1 MGEALEDVEAAEKA
15 EGESEGRFGGFE
27 SALEV
32 FAEYLKEKTSGL
44 AVVAKA
50 KGSEYYA
57 FAKVKSLEIG
67 QLASKKA
74 MEFDF
79 DERRRRK

>member
-1 MGEALEDVEAAEKA
+1 MGWQ
-15 EGESEGRFGGFE
+15 SSRRR
-27 SALEV
+27 
-32 FAEYLKEKTSGL
+32 
-44 AVVAKA
+44 

-74 MEFDF
+74 MEFDLPKKY
-79 DERRRRK
+79 ETAKVKAKKEVMPKIKKRVR